1 MAMTAI
7 SATAAVIFFCFVIL
21 TPLLDELIIAQIPK
35 KEKRRGSVVF
45 L

>member
-21 TPLLDELIIAQIPK
+21 TPLLAELIIVQIPK